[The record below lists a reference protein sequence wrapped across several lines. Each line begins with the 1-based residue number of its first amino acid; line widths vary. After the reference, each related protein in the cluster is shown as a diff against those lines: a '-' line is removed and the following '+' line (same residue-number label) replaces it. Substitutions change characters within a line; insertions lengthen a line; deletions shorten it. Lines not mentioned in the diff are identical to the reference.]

1 MFKSLARSAVL
12 GIVAAG
18 AGAAGVGVGAFAIYA
33 ALKDGPLGQAGA
45 AAVVAVLFLLIALV
59 VAMMLRG
66 GGREHAPQSQ
76 ASASGGG
83 PLTALTGGGDIK
95 DRAIAFARQ
104 RPLIAG
110 GVGILGALYLLRNPA
125 LLTGLIGLAAGRQEG
140 RQEIKRGW
148 F

>member
-12 GIVAAG
+12 GIL
-18 AGAAGVGVGAFAIYA
+18 AGAAGATGLALGGFALYV
-33 ALKDGPLGQAGA
+33 ALKGTALGQAGA
-45 AAVVAVLFLLIALV
+45 AAVVAVIFLAVAFALSL
-59 VAMMLRG
+59 ALRG
-66 GGREHAPQSQ
+66 KPDAHKHEGPS
-76 ASASGGG
+76 SSGGG
-83 PLTALTGGGDIK
+83 GLPFAGGGDLMG
-95 DRAIAFARQ
+95 RAVGFAQQ

-110 GVGILGALYLLRNPA
+110 GVGILAAFYLLRNPA